1 MVVLSSGLRRRVFA
15 YLDAAQGRGAFLV
28 SGLFCGLD
36 SDDIADEI
44 ARDWDSGDRDGKLLW
59 SPGDSKPE
67 VSDIAPHVTAW
78 LIRDDD

>member
-1 MVVLSSGLRRRVFA
+1 MGSGLRRRVFA
-15 YLDAAQGRGAFLV
+15 YLDAAQERGVFRV

-36 SDDIADEI
+36 ADDIADEI

-67 VSDIAPHVTAW
+67 ASDIAPHVAAW
-78 LIRDDD
+78 LITDDA